1 MCTISR
7 HLTFDSFLKHG
18 RSNADLASAIAFNCS
33 LTLLAIFTLVLPA
46 IKKMPALFWPAIE
59 KILERVKSASQ
70 ADHKKDDGRWTVPWR
85 GRHASSSV
93 LSLPASPLRSSF
105 PQSITPPPRSARP
118 LSPCLLAPLPP
129 LQMRPHSDTERT
141 RPYGGWEHHSVSA
154 STTMVSLC
162 EM

>member
-70 ADHKKDDGRWTVPWR
+70 ADQNQEDGGPYT
-85 GRHASSSV
+85 
-93 LSLPASPLRSSF
+93 
-105 PQSITPPPRSARP
+105 Q
-118 LSPCLLAPLPP
+118 
-129 LQMRPHSDTERT
+129 RT
-141 RPYGGWEHHSVSA
+141 DPYGGRETCSVSA
-154 STTMVSLC
+154 STTNASLYEMKTFGSEVGILGAGC
-162 EM
+162 EV